1 MRRPIIIAAL
11 CAVAAA
17 SFARPAAA
25 QTKDNIIDPGMSKA
39 EVIAHL
45 GSPQSM
51 KTSDTLTFLYYRNGC
66 EKTCGMNDVVTL
78 SHDKVVDAIFRD
90 PSRKYTGESSSP
102 NQVSA
107 AQARKT
113 GAAKASSG
121 TLKVPPSS
129 PPADAGKAEVIA
141 APKPKP
147 APPPT
152 DSMPM
157 KTDTTMAK
165 PPMKDTTAAKPPAA

>member
-1 MRRPIIIAAL
+1 MRRPIVIAAL

-113 GAAKASSG
+113 GAAKAG
-121 TLKVPPSS
+121 GALKMPPSS
-129 PPADAGKAEVIA
+129 PPVDAGKAEVIA
-141 APKPKP
+141 APKPIP
-147 APPPT
+147 APPKP

-157 KTDTTMAK
+157 KTDTTTPK
-165 PPMKDTTAAKPPAA
+165 PPAKDTTAAKPPAA

>member
-1 MRRPIIIAAL
+1 MRRPLVLAAL
-11 CAVAAA
+11 LAFAAA
-17 SFARPAAA
+17 PATSAAA
-25 QTKDNIIDPGMSKA
+25 QTKDNIIDPGMSKTQ
-39 EVIAHL
+39 VIEHL
-45 GSPQSM
+45 GQPQSL
-51 KTSDTLTFLYYRNGC
+51 KTADTTLYMYYRNGC
-66 EKTCGMNDVVTL
+66 EKTCGMNDVVIL
-78 SHDKVVDAIFRD
+78 VHDKVVDAIFRD

-157 KTDTTMAK
+157 KTDTTTPK
-165 PPMKDTTAAKPPAA
+165 PPVKDTTAAKPPAA